1 MQSLRDLRAT
11 DAPEVAAALAFYA
24 LLSLFPLLL
33 AGAAIASYAVEPAW
47 AVARITDLLGAFVP
61 RGEVE
66 VEAIVGAAVAQR
78 RRVGLLSILVLL
90 ASGRRVLGVLA
101 KALNRVSD
109 VDERREGWL
118 RRAAVELA
126 LLAGIGGLFGLA
138 LSADRLL
145 GPLRHDP
152 GRLAGPEW
160 ATTAAAAALRA
171 LLLLTT
177 FFLVYTFV
185 PRGERNRRAALLG
198 AGAATL
204 LFLAARALFLVGV
217 GRLWG
222 GLGLIYGPLAVAAVL
237 LLWAWY
243 VALITLFGGAL
254 ASHAKVMVAEGGS
267 GAAARRRHVGR
278 DAG

>member
-47 AVARITDLLGAFVP
+47 AVARITDLLGEFVP

-66 VEAIVGAAVAQR
+66 VEAIVGAAIAQR

-90 ASGRRVLGVLA
+90 ASGRRVLGALA

-109 VDERREGWL
+109 VDERRERWL
-118 RRAAVELA
+118 RRVAVELA

-152 GRLAGPEW
+152 GRLAGPGW
-160 ATTAAAAALRA
+160 AAATALRA
-171 LLLLTT
+171 LLLLAT

-198 AGAATL
+198 AGAATA